1 MVSSR
6 KKSAA
11 KSKSA
16 RPAVSRKPA
25 KKAAP
30 VRAKSPVKKPAPA
43 QPVALAKKP
52 VKAVAAPKASAKAA
66 PAAKVARTAPPKP
79 LAAKA
84 AAAKAAAAKA
94 VVAKVVVAKVAPVKA
109 AQGKHVPIVRAVA
122 KGDIKPAH
130 KPMKGAA
137 AKAGIGKNRTGP
149 SPRKGSAS
157 ETVRPLGMLPP
168 EAVARAA
175 HQRTVQRPPLKPAP
189 ASVPVRHIAE
199 PTRSEGAHRLT
210 EKELKTF
217 EDLLL
222 RERRRILKE
231 MGHLETT
238 VLKVNQRDSSGDL
251 SGYSFHMADAGT
263 DAMEREKAFLFASVE
278 GRVLLE
284 IDDALRRLYR
294 GEYGNCE
301 TCGNLIA
308 RARLEVMPQARL
320 CISCKEKEEREQRGA
335 V

>member
-52 VKAVAAPKASAKAA
+52 VKAVAAPRASAKAA

-79 LAAKA
+79 L
-84 AAAKAAAAKA
+84 AAKAAAAKA

>member
-11 KSKSA
+11 KSKSV

-30 VRAKSPVKKPAPA
+30 VRAKTAAKKAAPTKA
-43 QPVALAKKP
+43 VPPSKKP
-52 VKAVAAPKASAKAA
+52 VKAVAPPKASAK
-66 PAAKVARTAPPKP
+66 P
-79 LAAKA
+79 A
-84 AAAKAAAAKA
+84 AAAKPASAAKP
-94 VVAKVVVAKVAPVKA
+94 VKGAKPAIAKATPKPAAVAKVAAVKA
-109 AQGKHVPIVRAVA
+109 GAAKHVPIVRAVA

-175 HQRTVQRPPLKPAP
+175 HHRTVQRPPLKPAP
-189 ASVPVRHIAE
+189 APAPVRHIAE
-199 PTRSEGAHRLT
+199 PTRSEGAQRLT
-210 EKELKTF
+210 EKELKVF

-231 MGHLETT
+231 MGHIENN
-238 VLKVNQRDSSGDL
+238 VLKVSQRDSSGDL

-263 DAMEREKAFLFASVE
+263 DAMEREKTFLFASVE

-301 TCGNLIA
+301 TCGKLIA